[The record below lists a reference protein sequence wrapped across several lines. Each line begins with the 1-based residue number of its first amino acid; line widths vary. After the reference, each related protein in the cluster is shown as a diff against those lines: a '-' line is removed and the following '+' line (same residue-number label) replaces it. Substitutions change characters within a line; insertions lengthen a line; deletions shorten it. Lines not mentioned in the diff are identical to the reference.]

1 METPITQG
9 LLITL
14 IGMGLVFLVLLLMWL
29 LTDAMVRIFSRGK
42 TTATPNEAAETTA
55 LLETRDALKEHRR
68 RAAVAAVGVALSLQ
82 THQHTHVP
90 FSIYSTAPSPWQL
103 ADRLN
108 RFTPTGQTHLRNF
121 RGAAR

>member
-14 IGMGLVFLVLLLMWL
+14 IGMGLVFLALLLMWL

-42 TTATPNEAAETTA
+42 TTVTPDKAAETTA
-55 LLETRDALKEHRR
+55 LLETKDALKERR
-68 RAAVAAVGVALSLQ
+68 RQAAVAAVGVALSLQ
-82 THQHTHVP
+82 THQRARAP
-90 FSIYSTAPSPWQL
+90 LSPYSAVPSPWQM

-108 RFTPTGQTHLRNF
+108 RSAPTGQTHPRNS
-121 RGAAR
+121 RGVAR